1 MSGTSLDGIDV
12 AIIDITGSGYK
23 AKINV
28 LTSHSVPYPRK
39 IREALL
45 AVSNTST
52 ITGDI
57 SRLNFL
63 LGELYAEAL
72 EETAERAAIPLDS
85 IRLVG
90 CHGQTIFHEGQAA
103 QFLGRKVTSTLQIGE
118 SSVISE
124 RLGIDV
130 ISNFRERDIAAG
142 GKGAPLVPYLDYLLM
157 RHRGR
162 GRVAVNIGGIANLTA
177 IPPNSNT
184 DRVIAFDTGP
194 GNMVIDQLVSRISCG
209 NQTFDRDGLI
219 AASGIIDPKLLAKL
233 LRDKYYRQK
242 PPKTAGR
249 EQFGAEFVSKLL
261 DTELNSEDLV
271 ATATALTA
279 ESIALGVRNFVLP
292 EMRVDEVFVSGGGT
306 HNPTLMRMLNKALG
320 EIPVKDTSEVGLDV
334 DAKEAIAF
342 AVMAYETA
350 NTRPSNVPAATGAK
364 RPVVLG
370 KITPNGNG
378 SNGTSRNGGAA
389 VQHKSKSAR
398 PSPVARGVNTKVNTP
413 KAKAAARRLRR
424 SGLERGVDARVAQHE
439 HVAAGSGRKAPK
451 HPDRGFK
458 ATGARGRVERSAINI
473 AAECKRADEG
483 KNRKRGRNN
492 ESGPLVMRRG
502 ERDWHQ
508 IRRPVLA

>member
-12 AIIDITGSGYK
+12 AIIDISGSGFK

-45 AVSNTST
+45 TVSNTSA

-72 EETAERAAIPLDS
+72 EETAERAEIPIDS
-85 IRLVG
+85 IKLIG
-90 CHGQTIFHEGQAA
+90 CHGQTIFHEGQGA
-103 QFLGRKVTSTLQIGE
+103 QYLGKRVASTFQIGE
-118 SSVISE
+118 SSVITE

-130 ISNFRERDIAAG
+130 ISNFRERDMAAG
-142 GKGAPLVPYLDYLLM
+142 GKGAPLVPYLDYMLI

-177 IPPNSNT
+177 IPPNTNT

-194 GNMVIDQLVSRISCG
+194 GNMVIDQLVTRITSG
-209 NQTFDRDGLI
+209 GQTYDRDGVM
-219 AASGIIDPKLLAKL
+219 AASGIPDPKLLAKL
-233 LRDKYYRQK
+233 LRDKYFRAK

-249 EQFGAEFVSKLL
+249 EQYGSEYVSKLL
-261 DTELNSEDLV
+261 DTELSSEDLV
-271 ATATALTA
+271 ATATAVTA
-279 ESIALGVRNFVLP
+279 ESIAISVRNFVLP

-306 HNPTLMRMLNKALG
+306 HNPTLMKMLRKALDP
-320 EIPVKDTSEVGLDV
+320 IPVMETSEVGLDV

-350 NTRPSNVPAATGAK
+350 HARPSNVPFATGAK

-370 KITPNGNG
+370 KLTQNGSSPRNGNTNG
-378 SNGTSRNGGAA
+378 SNGATPISAGNRNGAGIAA
-389 VQHKSKSAR
+389 HKNKSPRTSKLSR
-398 PSPVARGVNTKVNTP
+398 TPVPTKV
-413 KAKAAARRLRR
+413 KAAAR
-424 SGLERGVDARVAQHE
+424 
-439 HVAAGSGRKAPK
+439 
-451 HPDRGFK
+451 
-458 ATGARGRVERSAINI
+458 
-473 AAECKRADEG
+473 
-483 KNRKRGRNN
+483 
-492 ESGPLVMRRG
+492 
-502 ERDWHQ
+502 
-508 IRRPVLA
+508 

>member
-12 AIIDITGSGYK
+12 AIIDISGSGFK

-45 AVSNTST
+45 TVSNTSA

-72 EETAERAAIPLDS
+72 EEAAERAEIPIDS
-85 IRLVG
+85 IKLIG
-90 CHGQTIFHEGQAA
+90 CHGQTIFHEGQGS
-103 QFLGRKVTSTLQIGE
+103 QYLGKRVASTFQIGE
-118 SSVISE
+118 SSVITE

-130 ISNFRERDIAAG
+130 ISNFRERDVAAG
-142 GKGAPLVPYLDYLLM
+142 GKGAPLVPYLDYMLI

-177 IPPNSNT
+177 IPPNTNT

-194 GNMVIDQLVSRISCG
+194 GNMVIDQLVTRITSG
-209 NQTFDRDGLI
+209 EQTYDRDGAM
-219 AASGIIDPKLLAKL
+219 AAAGAVDPKLLAKL
-233 LRDKYYRQK
+233 LRDKYFRAK

-249 EQFGAEFVSKLL
+249 EQYGSEYVSKLL
-261 DTELNSEDLV
+261 DTELSSEDLV
-271 ATATALTA
+271 ATVTAVTA
-279 ESIALGVRNFVLP
+279 ESIALGVRNFVLS

-306 HNPTLMRMLNKALG
+306 HNPTLMKMLRKALDP
-320 EIPVKDTSEVGLDV
+320 IPVMETSEVGLDV

-350 NTRPSNVPAATGAK
+350 HARPANIPFATGAK

-370 KITPNGNG
+370 KLTQNGPSAPRNGNNVT
-378 SNGTSRNGGAA
+378 NGTNGATPISAGKRNGAGIAVHKNASSRTSKVSRTAVPAKVKAA
-389 VQHKSKSAR
+389 VR
-398 PSPVARGVNTKVNTP
+398 
-413 KAKAAARRLRR
+413 
-424 SGLERGVDARVAQHE
+424 
-439 HVAAGSGRKAPK
+439 
-451 HPDRGFK
+451 
-458 ATGARGRVERSAINI
+458 
-473 AAECKRADEG
+473 
-483 KNRKRGRNN
+483 
-492 ESGPLVMRRG
+492 
-502 ERDWHQ
+502 
-508 IRRPVLA
+508 